1 MSGSAVVR
9 GSGVRRVG
17 KGGLEF
23 NNSIAN
29 LYSIQLRTGTVVTL
43 HRLKWHDR

>member
-1 MSGSAVVR
+1 MRRGEWYIVVR

-23 NNSIAN
+23 NISIAN
-29 LYSIQLRTGTVVTL
+29 LYSCNTVCVL
-43 HRLKWHDR
+43 VR